1 MLAAENEIS
10 ARAWKLS
17 ALFCVA
23 EHPNI
28 YDSRLHLLPEYVRGL
43 LLNRLQHMREKE
55 KTMKGVNLLSFI
67 MPRTVQNRHEVQ
79 VFVILHGSHVLGLS
93 TVKALLN
100 LTIGVTVTCKPL
112 DFGPGKDYADV
123 ASHPIYAAFLS
134 LSSKNTGPDVDAS
147 LFLRVDIEGNS
158 DAKQETI
165 SKHEEKYPAWK
176 FTAIFDSS
184 LHPEL
189 VQIVNDRLEVSDDY
203 IRGLLNPTIVPG
215 LAFFSFAVP
224 LNLSNLRHPPSVE
237 SVHVTGMLRCKATR
251 QIRRRTVEAIFPE
264 LDGLTSHFMPIQ
276 MGRGN
281 SFTLHQ
287 EFEEYLKKSTKDRA
301 EAADAGADP
310 NLLFRVD
317 VSGTTDDAQP
327 RKRGPVRGSSRRLE
341 PLDCNQDS
349 MLLARPLQKSRAGRG
364 DSGRSAGSRDE
375 TATPPPTPP
384 AAAPRLASAPSVIPR
399 RPPPPHTHR
408 RRPAAQPC
416 RRVPD

>member
-1 MLAAENEIS
+1 MLAAENEIR

-17 ALFCVA
+17 VLFCVT

-28 YDSRLHLLPEYVRGL
+28 YDSRMHLLPEYVRGL
-43 LLNRLQHMREKE
+43 LLNRFQHMRKKV
-55 KTMKGVNLLSFI
+55 KTMMGVNLLSFI
-67 MPRTVQNRHEVQ
+67 IPRKVQSRHEVQ
-79 VFVILHGSHVLGLS
+79 VLVILHGSHVPGLS
-93 TVKALLN
+93 TVVALLN

-112 DFGPGKDYADV
+112 DFGPGTDYADV
-123 ASHPIYAAFLS
+123 TSHPIYTAFLS

-158 DAKQETI
+158 DTKQETI
-165 SKHEEKYPAWK
+165 ATHEEKYPAWK

-203 IRGLLNPTIVPG
+203 ICGLLNPTIVSG

-237 SVHVTGMLRCKATR
+237 AVHVTGMLRCNATR

-264 LDGLTSHFMPIQ
+264 CDGLTSHFTPIQ
-276 MGRGN
+276 MGRGK

-287 EFEEYLKKSTKDRA
+287 EFAEYLNKSTKDRA
-301 EAADAGADP
+301 EAADAGSDP

-317 VSGTTDDAQP
+317 VRGTTDDAQP
-327 RKRGPVRGSSRRLE
+327 RKRGPVKGSSRRLE
-341 PLDCNQDS
+341 PLDSDPDI
-349 MLLARPLQKSRAGRG
+349 MLLARPLEKSRAGRG
-364 DSGRSAGSRDE
+364 DSGRSTGLRDE
-375 TATPPPTPP
+375 TAASPPTPP

-399 RPPPPHTHR
+399 RPPPPHTHS